1 MFVQNKISQTND
13 LISYLN
19 NHVFYLLHYLCWLKC
34 SLSTEIVPLIKYFVF
49 SSRNVSL
56 NVAETVP
63 AFCGNGTFHWSLPN
77 GSANV
82 TFLNY
87 FLLRSVCITHSV
99 FKVQEVT
106 YGRGTLLNTKG
117 ELYESRNILVNPHGT
132 IGIFTYM

>member
-1 MFVQNKISQTND
+1 M
-13 LISYLN
+13 
-19 NHVFYLLHYLCWLKC
+19 
-34 SLSTEIVPLIKYFVF
+34 KYFVF

-117 ELYESRNILVNPHGT
+117 ELYESRNILVNHHGNVD
-132 IGIFTYM
+132 YKAEY